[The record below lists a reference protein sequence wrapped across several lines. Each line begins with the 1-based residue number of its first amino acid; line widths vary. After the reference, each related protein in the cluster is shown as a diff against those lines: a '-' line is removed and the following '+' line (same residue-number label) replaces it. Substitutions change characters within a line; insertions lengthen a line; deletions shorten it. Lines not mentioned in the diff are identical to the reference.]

1 MRAYHQKQNQPERV
15 LQLNEE
21 ADKLDLTKVE
31 TNEETKEEIMKEIP
45 QIRFMVVI

>member
-1 MRAYHQKQNQPERV
+1 MRAQHQRQNQPERV

-31 TNEETKEEIMKEIP
+31 PNEVIKEEIDCRKKLGEAG
-45 QIRFMVVI
+45 F